1 MQGFSLFVGL
11 SFVLK
16 EPKKLSLEGVTIPIF
31 MRGKRAPRK
40 LIEKQEYLLYE
51 GVNIA
56 RPIIGFFSPLLVL
69 VPGAQGEWLG
79 LNHVWGCNP
88 KVI

>member
-1 MQGFSLFVGL
+1 MQGFSLFAGL
-11 SFVLK
+11 SLVLK

-51 GVNIA
+51 GVNMA
-56 RPIIGFFSPLLVL
+56 RSIKLDFFFPFISV
-69 VPGAQGEWLG
+69 GAWSTRGVARIKPRLG
-79 LNHVWGCNP
+79 
-88 KVI
+88 I